1 MATWG
6 PTVIAATADD
16 GTETVGDNTW
26 TNYPPIMGDDSG
38 INKHGGFRFPNV
50 TVAQGSTVSS
60 ATLRFRAERLN
71 GAATSVHLTVY
82 GDDADD
88 AAAWSS
94 TSRPSQITQTTA
106 SVDWDPAAWVPNSYY
121 TVTIT
126 GIVQEIVSRGGW
138 ASGNAMRFAVLD
150 DSSTDSN
157 FIRCYDYTDGGGA
170 NYNVQLTIDY
180 TEAAAGQDLTGATLA
195 SGASL
200 LAGTLAVGAVTVTG
214 ATLAAGSALL
224 AATLARNQIAL
235 PVLDIADG
243 NWISYPY
250 GIPGNNVAMWMDLDE
265 TVPNDNNAIRSGA
278 TPSNDTYTCA
288 LSSLATPGAGDVI
301 VRVRARYC

>member
-6 PTVIAATADD
+6 PTGIAATADD
-16 GTETVGDNTW
+16 GTEGEDNTW
-26 TNYPPIMGDDSG
+26 TNYPPIMGDDST

-71 GAATSVHLTVY
+71 GTVTSVHLTVY

-106 SVDWDPAAWVPNSYY
+106 SVDWDPAAWVADSYY

-126 GIVQEIVSRGGW
+126 DIVQEIVSRGGW

-170 NYNVQLTIDY
+170 NYNVQLTIEY
-180 TEAAAGQDLTGATLA
+180 TAGGAGLTFTATDAQGTQADTTAGFRTMAA
-195 SGASL
+195 
-200 LAGTLAVGAVTVTG
+200 TVT
-214 ATLAAGSALL
+214 
-224 AATLARNQIAL
+224 
-235 PVLDIADG
+235 
-243 NWISYPY
+243 
-250 GIPGNNVAMWMDLDE
+250 
-265 TVPNDNNAIRSGA
+265 DNLNA
-278 TPSNDTYTCA
+278 
-288 LSSLATPGAGDVI
+288 
-301 VRVRARYC
+301 